1 MGESEHAHR
10 QNANGTFN
18 SRKAAHGGWS
28 AVACH
33 NSRDTTRRPDCCA
46 TDGSRQMSWTP
57 KHLHINGSQR
67 GTHMTWIHT
76 VSLRFG
82 VVLISPTAAKI
93 LDDSSGTVEGKAAL
107 RSYFKRGLE
116 LYPNLYFELLDLAIY
131 HSPRAGLL
139 DGGPLSGQITR

>member
-46 TDGSRQMSWTP
+46 TVEED
-57 KHLHINGSQR
+57 INEVCA
-67 GTHMTWIHT
+67 H
-76 VSLRFG
+76 
-82 VVLISPTAAKI
+82 A
-93 LDDSSGTVEGKAAL
+93 
-107 RSYFKRGLE
+107 
-116 LYPNLYFELLDLAIY
+116 
-131 HSPRAGLL
+131 
-139 DGGPLSGQITR
+139 